1 MKNDPERKERLLADV
16 FAQDWNDGPAAE
28 LVRTAAAAVRRR
40 RRRPALIALGVASFA
55 LAIGVLSPLRKPG
68 RGTNLPEQRPAY
80 ELASDEELLAHL
92 KVQPTLLIK
101 HADGTA
107 ELRFLN
113 LRAEGAADAAP
124 PRHNS

>member
-1 MKNDPERKERLLADV
+1 MKNDPELKERLLADT

-28 LVRTAAAAVRRR
+28 LVRAAASAVRRR
-40 RRRPALIALGVASFA
+40 RRRPAMIVLTVASFA
-55 LAIGVLSPLRKPG
+55 LAIGMFFPPGKPG
-68 RGTNLPEQRPAY
+68 RAANPPGRRPAY

-101 HADGTA
+101 HADGTV

-113 LRAEGAADAAP
+113 FPAEGAAPVAP
-124 PRHNS
+124 PLHNS